1 MLPFGKS
8 KPLHPVVNPPKL
20 VTILPHASVKAAAL
34 PAGCTAVNID
44 LKVLVIATDG
54 TEADLPAITQTLDY
68 LGTPYTIYLA
78 AKTPNGLTPD
88 KLSNGCHGF
97 YQGVILTTGDLGY
110 FNGTAWVSALSQQE
124 WTSLWTYQATMGIR
138 LLSWYTYP
146 NANYGYQ
153 PPSGAIDTSSHPLAI
168 QLTAQGKTTFSYL
181 NPTATIT
188 IQYAYTYQA
197 KALTDGATTALLTD
211 ASGNALVAMH
221 TYPDGRQAISLTFD
235 SNPNL
240 LHSIVL
246 SYGLVNWLTKGL
258 FLGERHTYM
267 SAQVDDLFID
277 DSEWVP
283 ATPCGTPVDN
293 TGVTYRITSS
303 DLQTVLNWQA
313 SKQAT
318 SVGAKLTLTMAFNGY
333 GTTPGAYTPD
343 TLTPFASDNED
354 QFNWVSHTYDH
365 TNLDSVTYADAVAEI
380 TQNVQAASDPLGLT
394 HFSPLN
400 MVTPDVSGLTNANFL
415 KAAYDNGIRYLV
427 TDTSKAG
434 YNNPSPNAGIY
445 NALQP
450 QILMIPRR
458 PNNLFYNV
466 ATPSDWVAEYNCI
479 YQSFWG
485 RSLSYQEI
493 LDIESQTLVT
503 YMLKGDLDPWMF
515 HQPNLRA
522 YDGQHT
528 LLGDLLDLVMKKYA
542 QYYNLVVT
550 SPTMDVLGQT
560 VANRM
565 RYNSA
570 GVTASIV
577 PGVSITITAQ
587 KAARVPVTGLNTVGA
602 ESYGGQFISYINVA
616 AGQSVT
622 LPLK

>member
-8 KPLHPVVNPPKL
+8 KPLHPVINPPKP
-20 VTILPHASVKAAAL
+20 VTILPHSAIKAAL
-34 PAGCTAVNID
+34 PAGCTAINID
-44 LKVLVIATDG
+44 LKVLIIATDG

-68 LGTPYTIYLA
+68 LGTPYTLYLA

-97 YQGVILTTGDLGY
+97 YQGVILTIGDLGY
-110 FNGTAWVSALSQQE
+110 FNGTAWISALSQQE
-124 WTSLWTYQATMGIR
+124 WTNLWTYQATMGVR

-181 NPTATIT
+181 NPTAMIT

-197 KALTDGATTALLTD
+197 KPLTDGATTSLLTD
-211 ASGNALVAMH
+211 ASGNTLVAMH
-221 TYPDGRQAISLTFD
+221 AYPDGRQALSLTFD

-240 LHSIVL
+240 LHSVML

-267 SAQVDDLFID
+267 SAQIDDLFID
-277 DSEWVP
+277 DSEWLP
-283 ATPCGTPVDN
+283 TTPCGTPVDN
-293 TGVTYRITSS
+293 TGATYRITGN

-318 SVGAKLTLTMAFNGY
+318 SVGANLTLTMAFNGF
-333 GTTPGAYTPD
+333 GTEPGAYTPD
-343 TLTPFASDNED
+343 TLTPFASNNED
-354 QFNWVSHTYDH
+354 QLNWVSHTYDH
-365 TNLDSVTYADAVAEI
+365 TNLDSVSYDTAVAEI

-427 TDTSKAG
+427 TDTSRAG

-445 NALQP
+445 NSLQP

-466 ATPSDWVAEYNCI
+466 STPNEWVAEYNCI

-503 YMLKGDLDPWMF
+503 YMLEGDLDPWMF

-528 LLGDLLDLVMKKYA
+528 LLGDLLDLMMKKYA

-550 SPTMDVLGQT
+550 SPTMDALGQT

-565 RYNSA
+565 QYNSA

-587 KAARVPVTGLNTVGA
+587 KAARVPVTGLNTIGA
-602 ESYGGQFISYINVA
+602 ENYGGQFISYINVA